1 MTVRCFLSTLA
12 LALAIGTA
20 AHAQFPTKPVRIIVP
35 FAPGGAVDVIARVT
49 AQKMT
54 ESMGQNVYVE
64 NRVGAGSIVGTE
76 IAVRAA
82 PDGYTLLMGAA
93 SSLVINPLLQKLSY
107 DPLKDFVA
115 VTLVGSV
122 PHLLVTNSTI
132 PVNNLKEFIA
142 YANARPGQ
150 LNYGSPGAG
159 TPHHIAIEMF
169 KQMAGVNLLH
179 VPYKG
184 TGPAMIELLGGQI
197 ALMSSEILAAL
208 PHGQSGKLRV
218 LGIATE
224 ARNPLAP
231 EIQTVTEAGLPGFL
245 VTTWYGVV
253 APAAVPKEI
262 IAQLSQTI
270 SKALTTAEMREKLA
284 TLGATPM
291 GGTPADFDA
300 HLRRENIKWTKAVK
314 ESGVRLD

>member
-1 MTVRCFLSTLA
+1 MTVRRLPSMLA
-12 LALAIGTA
+12 IALAISA
-20 AHAQFPTKPVRIIVP
+20 MAHAEYPTKPIRIIVP

-49 AQKMT
+49 AQKMS
-54 ESMGQNVYVE
+54 EAMGQNVLVE

-82 PDGYTLLMGAA
+82 PDGYSLLMGAA
-93 SSLVINPLLQKLSY
+93 SSLVINPLLQKLTY
-107 DPLKDFVA
+107 APLKDFA
-115 VTLVGSV
+115 PITLVGSV
-122 PHLLVTNSTI
+122 PHLLVTNSTV
-132 PVNNLKEFIA
+132 PVSNLKEFIA

-169 KQMAGVNLLH
+169 KQMAGVNLVH

-184 TGPAMIELLGGQI
+184 TGPAMIDLLGGQI
-197 ALMSSEILAAL
+197 ALMSAEILAAL

-224 ARNPLAP
+224 ARNSQAP
-231 EIQTVTEAGLPGFL
+231 DIPTVSEAGLPGFL

-253 APAAVPKEI
+253 APAAVPKDI
-262 IAQLSQTI
+262 ITQLSRTI
-270 SKALTTAEMREKLA
+270 TKALATPEMREKLA

-300 HLRRENIKWTKAVK
+300 YLRRENIKWTKAVK
-314 ESGVRLD
+314 DSGVRLD

>member
-1 MTVRCFLSTLA
+1 MTIRGFLGILA
-12 LALAIGTA
+12 LALTVSTA
-20 AHAQFPTKPVRIIVP
+20 AHADYPSKPIRIIVP

-64 NRVGAGSIVGTE
+64 NRVGAGSVVGTE

-107 DPLKDFVA
+107 DPLKDFVPI
-115 VTLVGSV
+115 TLVGSV

-184 TGPAMIELLGGQI
+184 TGPAMLDLLGGQV
-197 ALMSSEILAAL
+197 ALMSAEILAAL
-208 PHGQSGKLRV
+208 PHGKSGKLRI

-231 EIQTVTEAGLPGFL
+231 DVPTVSEAGLPGFY

-253 APAAVPKEI
+253 APAAVPKDI
-262 IAQLSQTI
+262 ITQLSNTI
-270 SKALTTAEMREKLA
+270 SKALTTPEMREKLA

-300 HLRRENIKWTKAVK
+300 HMRRDSIKWTKAVK
-314 ESGVRLD
+314 EAGIRLD